1 MCAGEDRPLL
11 LRTIVAVGGFAVV
24 HYLAALLGDN
34 LIFPGTPVSVFWP
47 ASAVLL
53 AALLV
58 APRRTWWLFVLA
70 VLPGYL
76 LIVVPRG
83 IPPRVVLI
91 QLLGNCGLA
100 LLGAVVIHRLV
111 GAPRRFDRLGAMA
124 LFILVGAVVIPVV
137 MSGSVAGAFASIGWS
152 RNFWLTWR
160 VRSLSNALAVLTV
173 TPLLIVL
180 LDRIMSRAPIRW
192 RRIVEVA
199 ALLGT
204 LTGIGFFLFATPA
217 GAGASPALLYVPLPF
232 LLWATVRF
240 GVGGVCVSV
249 LALGGLSL
257 WGAVRG
263 YGPFLTQAP
272 AENATS
278 MLLFLNVAAAS
289 LLMLAALLE
298 ERRQASQALAESE
311 QRFRI
316 MADTAPVMIWRAGM
330 DARCDFFNASWV
342 AFTGRSIPEKADEGW
357 AEGAHPDDLEACLRT
372 YRAAFAAR
380 TPFQMEYRLRRFDG
394 DYRWLIVTGVPRF
407 GPDGDFAGYIG
418 SCLDIT
424 DRKQT
429 ELELQVQRQQL
440 AHLTRVAV
448 VGAMSAALAHE
459 LSQPLAAILANA
471 QAALRLLARP
481 PVDLAEMREIV
492 EDVVEGDRRAGD
504 LIRRVRTLLK
514 KGKTEVEDLDL
525 GETVRETVSLAH
537 GELITRGVKLDL
549 LVASALPLVRGDRVQ
564 FQQVLLNLIVN
575 ACEAMTDLEPAKRVV
590 TISAAERDHAIQI
603 SVQDRGTGIAPAV
616 LGQLFTPFVTT
627 KEQGLGLGLSIC
639 HSIVTAHGGRLWAT
653 NNAEGGAT
661 FWCSVPVPAD
671 PAR

>member
-1 MCAGEDRPLL
+1 VL
-11 LRTIVAVGGFAVV
+11 LRTIVAVGGFAVL

-34 LIFPGTPVSVFWP
+34 LIFPATPVSVFWP

-58 APRRTWWLFVLA
+58 APRRMWWLFVLA
-70 VLPGYL
+70 VLPGHL
-76 LIVVPRG
+76 VIVVPQG

-91 QLLGNCGLA
+91 QLLVNCGLA
-100 LLGAVVIHRLV
+100 LLGAVVIDRLV

-124 LFILVGAVVIPVV
+124 LFILVGAVVVPVV
-137 MSGSVAGAFASIGWS
+137 MSASVAGAFAGIGWS
-152 RNFWLTWR
+152 RNFWVTWR

-180 LDRIMSRAPIRW
+180 LDRIMSSARIRW
-192 RRIVEVA
+192 RRIVEAA
-199 ALLGT
+199 ALLGS

-217 GAGASPALLYVPLPF
+217 GAGASPALLYAPLPF

-263 YGPFLTQAP
+263 YGPFLTQSP
-272 AENATS
+272 AENVTS
-278 MLLFLNVAAAS
+278 LLLFLNVAAAS

-298 ERRQASQALAESE
+298 ERRQTSQALAESE
-311 QRFRI
+311 QRFHV

-330 DARCDFFNASWV
+330 DGRCDFFNASWV
-342 AFTGRSIPEKADEGW
+342 AFTGRSIPEKADDGW
-357 AEGAHPDDLEACLRT
+357 AEGAHPDDLEPCLLT
-372 YRAAFAAR
+372 YRAAFGAR

-394 DYRWLIVTGVPRF
+394 EYRWLIVTGVPRF

-418 SCLDIT
+418 SCLEIT
-424 DRKQT
+424 DRKQA
-429 ELELQVQRQQL
+429 ELELQVQRQEL

-448 VGAMSAALAHE
+448 VSEMSAALAHE
-459 LSQPLAAILANA
+459 LSQPLSAILANA

-492 EDVVEGDRRAGD
+492 EDVVKDDQRAGD

-514 KGKTEVEDLDL
+514 KGKTEVQDFDL
-525 GETVRETVSLAH
+525 GETVGETVSLAH
-537 GELITRGVKLDL
+537 GELVTRRVKLHL
-549 LVASALPLVRGDRVQ
+549 VVASALPLVRGDRVQ

-575 ACEAMTDLEPAKRVV
+575 ACEAMTDLEPAERVV

-603 SVQDRGTGIAPAV
+603 SVQDRGTGISPAV

-661 FWCSVPVPAD
+661 FWFSVPVPAD
-671 PAR
+671 RR